1 MVLLFAEMGERQR
14 TVRFADEVE
23 NSGGE
28 SQSSKSAGTTSIQD
42 FLLKMAGQPLPD
54 KPVSSFNLSSFNL
67 STLPLPGTLLMKC
80 SVSDCL

>member
-54 KPVSSFNLSSFNL
+54 KPVSINL

>member
-54 KPVSSFNLSSFNL
+54 KPVSSFNLS
-67 STLPLPGTLLMKC
+67 TLPLPGTLLIKC